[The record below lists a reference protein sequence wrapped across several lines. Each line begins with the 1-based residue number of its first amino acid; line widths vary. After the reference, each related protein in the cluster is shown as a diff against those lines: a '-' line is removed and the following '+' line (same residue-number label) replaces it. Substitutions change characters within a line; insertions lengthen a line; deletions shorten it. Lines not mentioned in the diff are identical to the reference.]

1 MFEMDLFPWGAT
13 VALWILPILFTMY
26 TWRRPWAEALE
37 RTVRYHF
44 IASAIYLGIGVF
56 SGAEGIVAYGSTGS
70 SPLPSWVR
78 PCSFATPPRTEIAMD
93 SNTDT
98 GPTCQQRQAGDLSF
112 RNRG

>member
-56 SGAEGIVAYGSTGS
+56 SGAEGIVAYGLYWLVSLAILGAALFLRHT
-70 SPLPSWVR
+70 
-78 PCSFATPPRTEIAMD
+78 AE
-93 SNTDT
+93 N
-98 GPTCQQRQAGDLSF
+98 
-112 RNRG
+112 RNRNGF

>member
-13 VALWILPILFTMY
+13 AALWILPILFTMY

-56 SGAEGIVAYGSTGS
+56 FRGGRHRRLWALLAHLPCHPGCGPVP
-70 SPLPSWVR
+70 SPHRREPKSQWILTQIQVPDLP
-78 PCSFATPPRTEIAMD
+78 ATAGR
-93 SNTDT
+93 
-98 GPTCQQRQAGDLSF
+98 GPVFQE
-112 RNRG
+112 

>member
-56 SGAEGIVAYGSTGS
+56 SGAEGIVAYGLYWLISLAILGAALFLRHT
-70 SPLPSWVR
+70 
-78 PCSFATPPRTEIAMD
+78 AE
-93 SNTDT
+93 N
-98 GPTCQQRQAGDLSF
+98 
-112 RNRG
+112 RNRKDRKSVV

>member
-56 SGAEGIVAYGSTGS
+56 SGAEAS
-70 SPLPSWVR
+70 SPKLNVGTLLSPQPSASR
-78 PCSFATPPRTEIAMD
+78 SSGAKMA
-93 SNTDT
+93 
-98 GPTCQQRQAGDLSF
+98 
-112 RNRG
+112 

>member
-56 SGAEGIVAYGSTGS
+56 SGAEGIVAYGLYWLISRGGTGTPVCRRGGS
-70 SPLPSWVR
+70 AHSPAAAPGWRCGPGRRWCGSW
-78 PCSFATPPRTEIAMD
+78 P
-93 SNTDT
+93 
-98 GPTCQQRQAGDLSF
+98 
-112 RNRG
+112 